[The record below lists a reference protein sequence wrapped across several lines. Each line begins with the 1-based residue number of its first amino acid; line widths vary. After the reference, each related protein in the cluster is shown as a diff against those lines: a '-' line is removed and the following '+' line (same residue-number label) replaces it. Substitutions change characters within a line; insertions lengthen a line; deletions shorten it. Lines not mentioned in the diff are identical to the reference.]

1 MARLTR
7 VYHEAALQLEQEFC
21 LSDVASHHLKNVLRI
36 QPGQALVVFN
46 GDGCDYSAT
55 VTHVD
60 KKGVWARINSL
71 NSITPVMRESP
82 LRIELAQ
89 GISRGER
96 MDYAIQKAVELGVSC
111 IQPLWTERCG
121 VKLDAERLSKRM
133 LHWQAV
139 IINACEQ
146 SGRAVLP
153 QLISPTDL
161 HQWLAQPNEAE
172 LRLVCS
178 PHGGVALPDVS
189 YIRVA
194 LLIGPEGGLSE
205 AELHDAAAAGLY
217 AWQMGPRILRTET
230 AAVVALSL
238 VQAAWGDFS

>member
-7 VYHEAALQLEQEFC
+7 VYHDAALKLEQEFC
-21 LSDVASHHLKNVLRI
+21 LNEVASHHLKNVLRV
-36 QPGQALVVFN
+36 QSGQALMVFN
-46 GDGCDYSAT
+46 GDGYEYHGHIT
-55 VTHVD
+55 QLN
-60 KKGVWARINSL
+60 KQGVWVVLTNAVANS
-71 NSITPVMRESP
+71 RESS
-82 LRIELAQ
+82 LKIELAQ

-121 VKLDAERLSKRM
+121 VKLEPERLNKRM

-153 QLISPTDL
+153 QLKSPIELD
-161 HQWLAQPNEAE
+161 QWLVQSSEADI
-172 LRLVCS
+172 RLVCS
-178 PHGGVALPDVS
+178 PHGGAVLPQRS
-189 YIRVA
+189 YTRVA
-194 LLIGPEGGLSE
+194 LLVGPEGGLSE
-205 AELHDAAAAGLY
+205 AELNHAAAAGLY
-217 AWQMGPRILRTET
+217 AWQIGPRILRTET

-238 VQAAWGDFS
+238 AQARWGDLG